1 MQSEWGEGG
10 FGTEKPENRM
20 RQEVNE
26 TQMRTGKVTHICK
39 RMSACI
45 CESCTMLASSRKNNS
60 RRLKLLGK
68 SY

>member
-26 TQMRTGKVTHICK
+26 TQMRTEKVTHICK

-45 CESCTMLASSRKNNS
+45 CESCTFADQADAGFIK
-60 RRLKLLGK
+60 KK
-68 SY
+68 